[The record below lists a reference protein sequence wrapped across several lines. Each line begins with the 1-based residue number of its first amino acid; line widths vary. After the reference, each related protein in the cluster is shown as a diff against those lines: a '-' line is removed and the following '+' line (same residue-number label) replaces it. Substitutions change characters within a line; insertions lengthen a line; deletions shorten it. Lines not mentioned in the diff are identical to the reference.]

1 MSRYGNDKVKHNFY
15 RNGKRLKLD
24 TLCLLLAIFFHL
36 KWKYMYKL
44 WTGFSVIITTK
55 LIYRYRY
62 ICRSVS
68 INDVRPI
75 MHLCLPLVSASKKG
89 PCVEYL
95 AYNSSYFNVR
105 ARTDARTKYRI
116 FVYKCAECKL
126 PRGWRTARAVCAE
139 NNNKFEQSRL
149 LCALPKPVYLAV
161 LWRGILWSWTQ
172 PINT

>member
-15 RNGKRLKLD
+15 RKRQTAEIGHLVS
-24 TLCLLLAIFFHL
+24 AFSHFFHL
-36 KWKYMYKL
+36 KWKYIYKL

-89 PCVEYL
+89 HCVEYL
-95 AYNSSYFNVR
+95 AYNSTYFNVR

-116 FVYKCAECKL
+116 FVYKCAESANCHGVEGRHAQFV
-126 PRGWRTARAVCAE
+126 PRTTTNLSNQGYFAHYRDL
-139 NNNKFEQSRL
+139 S
-149 LCALPKPVYLAV
+149 
-161 LWRGILWSWTQ
+161 I
-172 PINT
+172 

>member
-1 MSRYGNDKVKHNFY
+1 MSRYVNDKVKHNFY
-15 RNGKRLKLD
+15 RKRQTAEIGHLVS
-24 TLCLLLAIFFHL
+24 AFSHFFHL

-75 MHLCLPLVSASKKG
+75 MHLCLPL
-89 PCVEYL
+89 
-95 AYNSSYFNVR
+95 

-149 LCALPKPVYLAV
+149 LCALPRPVYLAV

>member
-1 MSRYGNDKVKHNFY
+1 
-15 RNGKRLKLD
+15 
-24 TLCLLLAIFFHL
+24 
-36 KWKYMYKL
+36 MYKL

-89 PCVEYL
+89 HCVEYL
-95 AYNSSYFNVR
+95 AYNSTYFNVR

-116 FVYKCAECKL
+116 FVYKCAESANCHGVEGQHAQFV
-126 PRGWRTARAVCAE
+126 PRTTTNLSNQGYFAHYRDL
-139 NNNKFEQSRL
+139 S
-149 LCALPKPVYLAV
+149 
-161 LWRGILWSWTQ
+161 I
-172 PINT
+172 